1 MVAIMAIMMVNFV
14 IVVVVVVLFVAAKI
28 FFYVSNEDA
37 SYESLIVDLGH
48 FYSQDLDEDR

>member
-1 MVAIMAIMMVNFV
+1 MAIMMVNFV